1 MRLRTL
7 RYSAA
12 WLLCALVAGGVEA
25 APSVRLKDVARLE
38 GVRPVPLIGYGLVAG
53 LNRTG
58 DRRQTLF
65 SAQTLA
71 NMLQRLGVVVPG
83 EQIKIENIAAVV
95 VTAELSPYAR
105 SGSRFDVLVSSV
117 GDARSLQ
124 GGTLLAT
131 VLRGPDGT
139 SYAVAQ
145 GPMSIGGFGGGQG
158 GNSVQVNH
166 LTSGRVPSGGW
177 LQASPPSQM
186 PASDTLRLSLVQPDF
201 TTATR
206 VAGAINGEIGDG
218 SAQALDPGLVT
229 IRVPEAYRVSVA
241 DLMARLEVL
250 PVDIDS
256 PARVVIN
263 ERTGT
268 VVVGADVRIGAAAVA
283 HGNLS
288 VRISTTYSVSQ
299 PSPMSKTGD
308 TVVVPDQ
315 RVDVAEGKQPLIT
328 LGSSATLDAVVK
340 ALNALGA
347 TPRDI
352 IAILQ
357 ALQVAGALR
366 AEIVI
371 I

>member
-1 MRLRTL
+1 
-7 RYSAA
+7 
-12 WLLCALVAGGVEA
+12 
-25 APSVRLKDVARLE
+25 
-38 GVRPVPLIGYGLVAG
+38 
-53 LNRTG
+53 
-58 DRRQTLF
+58 
-65 SAQTLA
+65 
-71 NMLQRLGVVVPG
+71 
-83 EQIKIENIAAVV
+83 
-95 VTAELSPYAR
+95 
-105 SGSRFDVLVSSV
+105 
-117 GDARSLQ
+117 
-124 GGTLLAT
+124 
-131 VLRGPDGT
+131 
-139 SYAVAQ
+139 
-145 GPMSIGGFGGGQG
+145 
-158 GNSVQVNH
+158 
-166 LTSGRVPSGGW
+166 
-177 LQASPPSQM
+177 M

-218 SAQALDPGLVT
+218 SARALDPGLVT

-268 VVVGADVRIGAAAVA
+268 VVVGSDVRIGAAAVA

-299 PSPMSKTGD
+299 PSPMSNTGE

-328 LGSSATLDAVVK
+328 LDSSATLDTVVK

-357 ALQVAGALR
+357 ALQAAGALR

>member
-1 MRLRTL
+1 MVLRIL
-7 RYSAA
+7 RYSTVA
-12 WLLCALVAGGVEA
+12 LLCAALPGA
-25 APSVRLKDVARLE
+25 ADPTSSVRVKDVARLE

-53 LNRTG
+53 LNRSG
-58 DRRQTLF
+58 DRRQTIF

-71 NMLQRLGVVVPG
+71 NMLQKFGVVVPG
-83 EQIKIENIAAVV
+83 EQIKIENVAAVV
-95 VTAELSPYAR
+95 VTAELSAYAR

-139 SYAVAQ
+139 AYAVAQ

-166 LTSGRVPSGGW
+166 LTAGRVPGGGW
-177 LQASPPSQM
+177 LQANPPSQM
-186 PASDTLRLSLVQPDF
+186 PTAEALRLTLIQPDF

-206 VAGAINGEIGDG
+206 LARAINDEFGAA
-218 SAQALDPGLVT
+218 SAQAMDPGAVT
-229 IRVPEAYRVSVA
+229 IRVPEAYRVSVPE
-241 DLMARLEVL
+241 LMARLESL
-250 PVDIDS
+250 SVDVDF

-268 VVVGADVRIGAAAVA
+268 VVVGSNVRIGAAAVA
-283 HGNLS
+283 HGSLS
-288 VRISTTYSVSQ
+288 VRISTKYSVSQ
-299 PSPMSKTGD
+299 PSPLSKTGE
-308 TVVVPDQ
+308 TVVVPDE
-315 RVDVAEGKQPLIT
+315 RVDVTEGRTPLIT
-328 LGSSATLDAVVK
+328 LTEGTTLESVVK

-347 TPRDI
+347 TPRDV